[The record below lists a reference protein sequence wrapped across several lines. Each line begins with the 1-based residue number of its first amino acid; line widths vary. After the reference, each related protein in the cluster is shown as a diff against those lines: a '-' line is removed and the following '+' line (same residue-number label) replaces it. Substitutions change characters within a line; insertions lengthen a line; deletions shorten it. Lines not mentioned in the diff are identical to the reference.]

1 MTTTTNRAR
10 LKFHT
15 NAGETVHISIPR
27 ARIDKTSEAA
37 QASMQAILATEA
49 VIINGNIPSF
59 VHGAELVQT
68 QRTVL
73 V

>member
-1 MTTTTNRAR
+1 MTITTNRAR

-15 NAGETVHISIPR
+15 NAGEVIRLTIPR
-27 ARIDKTSEAA
+27 ARIDKTAEAA

-49 VIINGNIPSF
+49 IIINGSIPSL
-59 VHGAELVQT
+59 VHGAEIIET